1 MTNTH
6 SEKLANLPKRKAGLL
21 LGLCGTAGAGK
32 TYAANQ
38 LLSRSKFRF
47 VTVRASSPMAV
58 LAKTLLVAL
67 KNHRKSPVWVVSML
81 SQLERAEYLEQDL
94 MIQAFIAG
102 MSSLAPFVL
111 FIEDLHELEP
121 EHAQFYTD
129 FAQALQRIPR
139 IALLVTSRTKLPELF
154 ESLHL
159 EALNSSESAAL
170 ITQEFGLSIPDQTLE
185 WVFKQAQG
193 NPLFTLE
200 YLRDL
205 QRQGHLLR
213 SDHGWQ
219 WSIPTRVTLPN
230 TVEVLIEQVLSQC
243 SSLALQTL
251 EGRVLLEDHDADAL
265 WFVIAKLEVQ
275 AFNAA
280 RSELET
286 LGIMHGIL
294 FAHPLF
300 REVTLKRLSEAQK
313 RQFLADLV
321 EALCEDNTLLAIR
334 FVPNAGLSASRSL
347 ELYRTAIA
355 LETDPIRLAYLKAA
369 AMKLTVGDERSVW
382 ALEALRVLVKVDHLE
397 ATRLADMLLV
407 LEPFNL
413 EVISFRAGLYLD
425 AGETKAGY
433 ALFEDFAGEK
443 TVEWKI
449 LWGAFLVRA
458 GEYFVAYQFWLAN
471 TDMHEHA
478 SVETKKNLIWM
489 LLDQGLRDQADVLMA
504 ELSVQKASNLSEEY
518 DKAFVKVWMYDEA
531 GDYQQSLNQWDYLL
545 NLAQKEWNLRFQESL
560 TFQKAYCLIEMG
572 NFEEAHKNFEMAFN
586 LPIPSIFPLH
596 HAENLT
602 SFSSLLI
609 KQGFYLEAERKLL
622 EVRTILGH
630 SSSIVASLFCELNLA
645 QLYLYWKPAFG
656 SMLCLKHAR
665 KALEYA
671 RQGQIQQFFSP
682 ALFFNV
688 LAEIEFGELETA
700 QNLALELSAISHKMK
715 TAPVYLALWATGLV
729 LEKTSDLQS
738 AIAHLEEALLGV
750 YQYEDRMLIQIKLAH
765 LKNDSSS
772 ANELLSR
779 FKTDGFG
786 LGVTF
791 ALQLFPQL
799 NAPMK
804 PAQNT
809 STLRINALGT
819 LQIFNNNNLI
829 TLRGEKRKQFVALLL
844 EAQIVGNPEVKTL
857 ELMDTLYS
865 DLNDDEARKAIQQL
879 VFRIRAQLGAESL
892 QTTNDGYALCAVQSD
907 VQDFLETGD
916 TRLWRGA
923 YLEDAPLLTSSRYQS
938 LSEGIYNQL
947 EHQVPSLI
955 ENDPI
960 EATRVCKIL
969 LEAVPY
975 DLEILKLA
983 IKALQIQKN
992 YMAIARLYARA
1003 RASWLEVGEHLPD
1016 EWTALIAS
1024 SDLVFA

>member
-32 TYAANQ
+32 TYTANQ
-38 LLSRSKFRF
+38 LLSHSKFRF
-47 VTVRASSPMAV
+47 VTLQASSPMSV
-58 LAKTLLVAL
+58 LAKTLLNAL
-67 KNHRKSPVWVVSML
+67 KNHRKSPTWVVSML
-81 SQLERAEYLEQDL
+81 SQLERGEYLEQDL
-94 MIQAFIAG
+94 MVQAFIAG

-111 FIEDLHELEP
+111 FVEDLHELEP
-121 EHAQFYTD
+121 ERAQFYTD

-159 EALNSSESAAL
+159 EALDSSESAAL
-170 ITQEFGLSIPDQTLE
+170 ITQEFGLSIPDQTLD

-243 SSLALQTL
+243 SSMALQAL
-251 EGRVLLEDHDADAL
+251 EGRVLLEEHDAQAL
-265 WFVIAKLEVQ
+265 WFVIAKLEAD

-280 RSELET
+280 RSELES

-321 EALCEDNTLLAIR
+321 EALREDNPLLAIR
-334 FVPNAGLSASRSL
+334 FVPNAGLSASKSL

-355 LETDPIRLAYLKAA
+355 LETDPNRLAYLKAA
-369 AMKLTVGDERSVW
+369 ATKLTAGFERSVL
-382 ALEALRVLVKVDHLE
+382 ALEALRVLIRIDYLE
-397 ATRLADMLLV
+397 AVRLADMLLM
-407 LEPFNL
+407 LDPLNL
-413 EVISFRAGLYLD
+413 EVIGLRARLHLNF
-425 AGETKAGY
+425 GENKAAY
-433 ALFEDFAGEK
+433 ALFEDFPGEK
-443 TVEWKI
+443 DVAWKI
-449 LWGAFLVRA
+449 SWGAFLVRA
-458 GEYFVAYQFWLAN
+458 EEYFTAYQFWLAN
-471 TDMHEHA
+471 ADMHKHA
-478 SVETKKNLIWM
+478 SIETKKNLVWM
-489 LLDQGLRDQADVLMA
+489 LLDQGLRDQADVLIG
-504 ELSVQKASNLSEEY
+504 ELSVQEASNLSEEY
-518 DKAFVKVWMYDEA
+518 DKAFVQFWMYEEA
-531 GDYQQSLNQWDYLL
+531 GDYQKCIDLWDYLL
-545 NLAQKEWNLRFQESL
+545 NLAQKESNLGFQESL
-560 TFQKAYCLIEMG
+560 TFQKAACLMQLG
-572 NFEEAHKNFEMAFN
+572 NFQEAYKNFEIVLN
-586 LPIPSIFPLH
+586 LPTSTITPLH

-602 SFSSLLI
+602 AMASLLI
-609 KQGFYLEAERKLL
+609 CQGFYLEAERKLL

-630 SSSIVASLFCELNLA
+630 SNWKLSLLFCELNLA

-671 RQGQIQQFFSP
+671 RQGQIQQFCSP
-682 ALFFNV
+682 ALFLNV
-688 LAEIEFGELETA
+688 LAEIEFGEIETA
-700 QNLALELSAISHKMK
+700 QTLARELSAISHKTK
-715 TAPVYLALWATGLV
+715 SAPAYLALWAKGLV
-729 LEKTSDLQS
+729 LEKTPDLQA
-738 AIAHLEEALLGV
+738 AIAQLEEALLGV
-750 YQYEDRMLIQIKLAH
+750 YQYEDRMLIQIKIAH

-772 ANELLSR
+772 AKKLLSR
-779 FKTDGFG
+779 FKANGFG

-799 NAPMK
+799 NAPIK
-804 PAQNT
+804 PVQTA

-819 LQIFNNNNLI
+819 LQIFNNNNLVI
-829 TLRGEKRKQFVALLL
+829 LRGDKRKQFVALLL

-879 VFRIRAQLGAESL
+879 VFRIRAQLGAESV
-892 QTTNDGYALCAVQSD
+892 QTSNDGYALCIVQSD
-907 VQDFLETGD
+907 VQDFLETGN

-923 YLEDAPLLTSSRYQS
+923 YLEDAQLLTSSGYQS

-955 ENDPI
+955 ENDAI
-960 EATRVCKIL
+960 EATRVCRIL

-983 IKALQIQKN
+983 IKALKIQKN
-992 YMAIARLYARA
+992 YTAIARLYARA
-1003 RASWLEVGEHLPD
+1003 RASWLEVGEQLPD
-1016 EWTALIAS
+1016 EWTTLIAS
-1024 SDLVFA
+1024 SDLVLA